1 MYSVVNNITWKY
13 YAALLIGFYLNSH
26 ILEFHS
32 QITTLYLIIKKNVWK
47 VLCLRVVFDL
57 ISCLKDLIHS
67 AILCFGCM
75 SVVLA

>member
-13 YAALLIGFYLNSH
+13 YAALLISFYLNSH

-32 QITTLYLIIKKNVWK
+32 QITTLYLIIKKK
-47 VLCLRVVFDL
+47 VLCLRVVFHL
-57 ISCLKDLIHS
+57 ISCLKDLIHI